1 MKEKGLENI
10 PQNKS
15 SFSLIFTVPLSQ
27 IYLNQTKMIS
37 KFQNLR
43 IKTRKGPN
51 QNKIDLRMFCEKLP
65 L

>member
-1 MKEKGLENI
+1 MKEKSLENI

-15 SFSLIFTVPLSQ
+15 SFSLILTVPLSQ
-27 IYLNQTKMIS
+27 IYSNQTKMIS
-37 KFQNLR
+37 KLQNLR

>member
-1 MKEKGLENI
+1 MKEKSLENI

-15 SFSLIFTVPLSQ
+15 SFSLILTVPLSQ
-27 IYLNQTKMIS
+27 IYSNQTKMIS
-37 KFQNLR
+37 KLQNSR